1 MNSMIASFFLA
12 IVLLFRLLP
21 LTRVT
26 NVVISVIAGALLF
39 IFGLA
44 EYREKGWKAL
54 GIAIVGVLFVIFSF
68 FPSLNVGTP
77 FIVITIILSIIVIIL
92 TILSEVTKPKKEE
105 AKKEA

>member
-21 LTRVT
+21 LSRVT
-26 NVVISVIAGALLF
+26 NVIISVIAGALFF

-54 GIAIVGVLFVIFSF
+54 GVAIAGVLFIIFSF

-77 FIVITIILSIIVIIL
+77 FIAITIILSLIVIIL
-92 TILSEVTKPKKEE
+92 TILSEAIKPKKEE
-105 AKKEA
+105 PKKEA